1 MKKIV
6 FTFLYLIVCLNLS
19 AKNLQS
25 ILGIKDQIITYY
37 ETPSTMTFDSSGLL
51 EIYAEDGY
59 SKEMIKLHGTY
70 TYNFKIKN
78 KITYLEIKN
87 SKVKKEF
94 LVLLNEDLIYLFEK
108 GNKNIFW
115 EGKRNFH
122 SQGYYLFSEPD
133 WLKNKQLSVSSEL
146 KEKDTVY
153 GVQNLG
159 TLECGKPWVEG
170 VKGNGKGEYIK
181 NVISGGTIY
190 IFSGFV
196 DVDRPELYL
205 KNSRP
210 KTLLIET
217 DDKIFY
223 AQLKDTPNPQAITIY
238 EDIERGKEYSI
249 KITIIDVYSGTK
261 YEDTCINAIMGNSL

>member
-1 MKKIV
+1 MKHIFRIILFLFSSSLFATNIQTLLNMQDKEISYCRYPVETFV
-6 FTFLYLIVCLNLS
+6 FKDTKELNICS
-19 AKNLQS
+19 
-25 ILGIKDQIITYY
+25 
-37 ETPSTMTFDSSGLL
+37 ESTREVINSLN
-51 EIYAEDGY
+51 
-59 SKEMIKLHGTY
+59 GTY

-238 EDIERGKEYSI
+238 KDIERGKEYSI